1 MPNNYEVYIVN
12 TEIENEDC
20 ALSAISKVL
29 QWGDKRGCFAL
40 TDPSSSE
47 QISKWEND
55 PNVTVLEVVDIYPP
69 SDIPRMRAFIEKIGQ
84 PIRRHVCLLR
94 FEGPYTIEG
103 LKYFWFDMGFFF
115 GHVIYIGKDNSFP
128 QHAWREYVKITME
141 QLHEDT
147 GYVEIIFNDWGIL
160 SFSQLNSEP
169 GDRYITEI
177 VEFSKSSGLGRDF
190 ITWGQARTIE
200 EVDAEKDL

>member
-1 MPNNYEVYIVN
+1 MPDNYEVYIVN
-12 TEIENEDC
+12 TETENEYC

-29 QWGDKRGCFAL
+29 QRGDKRGCFAL

-69 SDIPRMRAFIEKIGQ
+69 SDTPRMRAFIEKIGQ
-84 PIRRHVCLLR
+84 PIRCHVCLLR
-94 FEGPYTIEG
+94 FEGPYTIEA
-103 LKYFWFDMGFFF
+103 LKYFWFDMGIFF

-141 QLHEDT
+141 KLHEDT
-147 GYVEIIFNDWGIL
+147 GYGEIIFNDWGIL

-169 GDRYITEI
+169 DDRYITEI

>member
-1 MPNNYEVYIVN
+1 MPDNYEVYIVN
-12 TEIENEDC
+12 TETENEYC

-29 QWGDKRGCFAL
+29 QRGDKRGCFAL

-69 SDIPRMRAFIEKIGQ
+69 SDTPRMRAFIEKIGQ
-84 PIRRHVCLLR
+84 PIRCHVCLLR
-94 FEGPYTIEG
+94 FEGPYTIEA
-103 LKYFWFDMGFFF
+103 LKYFWFDMGIFF
-115 GHVIYIGKDNSFP
+115 GHVIYIGQENSFP

-141 QLHEDT
+141 KLHEDT
-147 GYVEIIFNDWGIL
+147 GYGEIIFNDWGIL

-169 GDRYITEI
+169 DDRYITEI

>member
-1 MPNNYEVYIVN
+1 MPDNYEVYIVN

-29 QWGDKRGCFAL
+29 QRDDKRGCFAL

-69 SDIPRMRAFIEKIGQ
+69 NDTPRMKAFIEKIGR

-103 LKYFWFDMGFFF
+103 LKYFWFDMGIFF

-141 QLHEDT
+141 KLHEDT
-147 GYVEIIFNDWGIL
+147 GYGEIIFNDWGIL
-160 SFSQLNSEP
+160 SFSQLNSGP

-177 VEFSKSSGLGRDF
+177 VEFSKDSGLGREF
-190 ITWGQARTIE
+190 ITWGRVHTIE
-200 EVDAEKDL
+200 EIDTEKDL